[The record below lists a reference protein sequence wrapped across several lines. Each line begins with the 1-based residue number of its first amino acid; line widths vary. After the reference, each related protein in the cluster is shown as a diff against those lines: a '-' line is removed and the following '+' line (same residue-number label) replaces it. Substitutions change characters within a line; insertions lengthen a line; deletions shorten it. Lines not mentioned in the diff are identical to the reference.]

1 MSYAVITINSDTK
14 RIESARLY
22 SEPSAEN
29 EYAVDSLPGGTL
41 TDFLYINGKYEYNHI
56 ETEEDKKKKEAEE
69 EQALTE
75 EFKNNL
81 AETIT
86 DYEYR
91 ICMLEL
97 GVTGS
102 DNTNE

>member
-41 TDFLYINGKYEYNHI
+41 TDFLYVDGKYEYNHI
-56 ETEEDKKKKEAEE
+56 ETEEDRKKKEAEE
-69 EQALTE
+69 EQALAA
-75 EFKNNL
+75 EFENSL

-97 GVTGS
+97 GITGS
-102 DNTNE
+102 DSTDE